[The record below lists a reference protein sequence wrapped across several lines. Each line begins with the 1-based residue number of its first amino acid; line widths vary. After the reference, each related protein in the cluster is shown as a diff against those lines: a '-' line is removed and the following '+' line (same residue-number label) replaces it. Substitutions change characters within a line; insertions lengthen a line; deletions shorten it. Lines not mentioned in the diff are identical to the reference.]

1 MTGNAA
7 SPPASWDALRRL
19 LGRSGRAAWLID
31 PAGRVVWANAEA
43 WRDLPGLSAEG
54 ADLCLLVPG
63 FRPGGEM
70 QTERGRLV
78 CEAVEQGWAVFLE
91 PLSHTFLAGHVLD
104 LIPIPVFW
112 KDRGGI
118 YRGCNRAF
126 ADLLGR
132 RVDDILGKDVFAL
145 SPPELAGK
153 YQAMDEELMAGGAD
167 AIQCY
172 EWDVRVSA
180 GAVRR
185 VMFHKANLTEGGAVV
200 GLVGT
205 VQDIT
210 DLRGAERKF
219 TTVFATCP
227 DAIAIS
233 DKQTGRYLDVNP
245 AFEEALGYRRD
256 EVLGRTSVE
265 LGIWA
270 EPDARARMLEAFAAQ
285 GQLANY
291 ETRFRRKGGEVF
303 TALISV
309 EVTEL
314 DGTDCLIM
322 AGRDISARKH
332 EEMVL
337 RRTAD
342 ELHRSNLELER
353 FAYVAA
359 HDLQEPCRTICS
371 FAQLLERR
379 HGEALGD
386 EGREYLS
393 YLSNGAQRMRE
404 LIHGLLSYSR
414 VDSNRLRFET
424 LALGDLMRSV
434 LGDLAGAV
442 GQTGAVVCVGELPRV
457 RGDAVQLQ
465 QVLVNLV
472 GNALKFQPPGHQ
484 PRVDIDASRLGD
496 QWQISVRDNGIGI
509 DPQYADEIFGMFRRL
524 HGGATYP
531 GTGIGLALVRRIV
544 EAHGGRIWVESRPG
558 QGSTFRFTLPG

>member
-1 MTGNAA
+1 MTG
-7 SPPASWDALRRL
+7 SSVTLPPSWDAHRRL
-19 LGRSGRAAWLID
+19 LARSGRAAWLTD
-31 PAGRVVWANAEA
+31 SAGRVAWGNAEA
-43 WRDLPGLSAEG
+43 WRCLPGLSAEG
-54 ADLCLLVPG
+54 ADLCALVPG
-63 FRPGGEM
+63 FTPGAEV
-70 QTERGRLV
+70 QTAHGRLL

-91 PLSHTFLAGHVLD
+91 PLSHTFLASHVLD

-112 KDRGGI
+112 KDRAGI

-126 ADLLGR
+126 ADLLGCR
-132 RVDDILGKDVFAL
+132 IDDLVGKDVFAL

-153 YQAMDEELMAGGAD
+153 YQAMDEELMAGGTE

-172 EWDVRVSA
+172 EWDVRAST
-180 GAVRR
+180 GATRR

-205 VQDIT
+205 VQDVT

-256 EVLGRTSVE
+256 EAVGRTSVE
-265 LGIWA
+265 LDIWA

-285 GQLANY
+285 GRLTNY

-379 HGEALGD
+379 HGEALGQ

-404 LIHGLLSYSR
+404 LIQGLLSYSR
-414 VDSNRLRFET
+414 VNSNRMRFEPV
-424 LALGDLMRSV
+424 ALGDLMRSV

-442 GQTGAVVCVGELPRV
+442 GQSGAAICVGDLPRV

-472 GNALKFQPPGHQ
+472 GNALKFQPPGQQ
-484 PRVDIDASRLGD
+484 PRIDVEACRLGD
-496 QWQISVRDNGIGI
+496 QWQITVRDNGIGI

-524 HGGATYP
+524 HGGGIYP
-531 GTGIGLALVRRIV
+531 GTGIGLALVRRVV
-544 EAHGGRIWVESRPG
+544 EAHGGRVWVESKPG
-558 QGSTFRFTLPG
+558 EGSAFHFTLPA